1 MIAILEH
8 KEGYYS
14 FFLDFVS
21 LDDLDLLCEPPQYF
35 LIAFVLED
43 FKVKQIFK
51 EHLQLFSIEVPF

>member
-21 LDDLDLLCEPPQYF
+21 LDDLDLLCEPSQYF

-43 FKVKQIFK
+43 FKVK
-51 EHLQLFSIEVPF
+51 